1 MFNLL
6 AFLFLIIDYINL
18 KMKRYAII
26 VAGGSGQRMESLVPK
41 QFMELNQKPVLMHTI
56 EKFYSA
62 ASSIHIVV
70 VLPKTHHSVWVTLC
84 QKHQFSIPHQ
94 ICEGGASRFQS
105 VRNGLKLCVEEAI
118 IAVHDGVRPLINP
131 DLILTLY
138 HEAELNC
145 AVIPVCPMSESIRK
159 TQGEGSKAVDR
170 SQYYSVQTPQ
180 CFSSVILHRAY
191 QQDEQ
196 ETFTDDASVV
206 EALGKDVHL
215 FTGDQRNIKL
225 TTPEDFVFA
234 QALLNHP

>member
-1 MFNLL
+1 
-6 AFLFLIIDYINL
+6 
-18 KMKRYAII
+18 MKRYAII

-70 VLPKTHHSVWVTLC
+70 VLPKTHHGVWATLC

-105 VRNGLKLCVEEAI
+105 VRNGLKLCLEDSI
-118 IAVHDGVRPLINP
+118 IAVHDGVRPLIHP
-131 DLILTLY
+131 EHILNLY
-138 HEAELNC
+138 NEAKSKS
-145 AVIPVCPMSESIRK
+145 AVIPVFPILESIRK
-159 TQGEGSKAVDR
+159 VEGEASKALDR

-180 CFSSVILHRAY
+180 CFSSEILLKAY
-191 QQDEQ
+191 QQKEQ

-206 EALGKDVHL
+206 EAIGKKIHL
-215 FTGDQRNIKL
+215 FNGDRMNIKL

-234 QALLNHP
+234 EALLNRP

>member
-1 MFNLL
+1 
-6 AFLFLIIDYINL
+6 
-18 KMKRYAII
+18 MKRYAII

-138 HEAELNC
+138 HEAELNS

-159 TQGEGSKAVDR
+159 TQGEGSKALDR